1 MTTLTEPRHILALE
15 QAMTRQRDAL
25 VRRANQTVLI
35 LSGAGGR
42 LKENQ
47 LRNVLN
53 VAGEVGSIEG
63 LLNFIR
69 YQIAR
74 EKAWQEKGANPRDF
88 GHQVI
93 EDIRTVVREAAEK
106 AAKDAQQRLGNQ
118 ADDHAL
124 FEAAYL
130 RLAEEYLG
138 YLNRAFT
145 YCEKYSE
152 KQSGKGYELLE
163 TYVQAM
169 KGGGRDARS

>member
-15 QAMTRQRDAL
+15 QAMTRQRDTL

-35 LSGAGGR
+35 LSGARGR

-53 VAGEVGSIEG
+53 VAGEIDSIEG

-74 EKAWQEKGANPRDF
+74 EKAWQEKGNNTRDF

-93 EDIRTVVREAAEK
+93 EDIRTVVRDAAGQ
-106 AAKDAQQRLGNQ
+106 AAKKAKERLPDQ
-118 ADDHAL
+118 VDEQVL
-124 FEAAYL
+124 FENAYL

-145 YCEKYSE
+145 YCEKMP
-152 KQSGKGYELLE
+152 GGYKDLSDYMIKSAQEG
-163 TYVQAM
+163 QHA
-169 KGGGRDARS
+169 AS